1 MTETSGKNYTNASR
15 CQVCVENVQ
24 LTYPTYVTIDK
35 IQQPAE
41 KIEGRKNIT
50 INQFLFF
57 SKTSF
62 IYHILLQLH
71 DNFPI
76 AGYLIPIALQQLIWL
91 AVLAFSISYITFG
104 EYQCFNDP
112 SKSYMSGVKN

>member
-41 KIEGRKNIT
+41 KIEGRKKHY
-50 INQFLFF
+50 NQPVFIFF
-57 SKTSF
+57 KNVF
-62 IYHILLQLH
+62 YLPHPIAIH
-71 DNFPI
+71 DNFQI
-76 AGYLIPIALQQLIWL
+76 AGYFL
-91 AVLAFSISYITFG
+91 
-104 EYQCFNDP
+104 
-112 SKSYMSGVKN
+112 

>member
-62 IYHILLQLH
+62 IYHILLQYMIIFKLPATSYSFTTVDLAGGPRLFYLLH
-71 DNFPI
+71 H
-76 AGYLIPIALQQLIWL
+76 LW
-91 AVLAFSISYITFG
+91 
-104 EYQCFNDP
+104 
-112 SKSYMSGVKN
+112 

>member
-35 IQQPAE
+35 TQQLAG

-50 INQFLFF
+50 ISFYFIFF
-57 SKTSF
+57 K
-62 IYHILLQLH
+62 
-71 DNFPI
+71 NFF
-76 AGYLIPIALQQLIWL
+76 YLPHPTA
-91 AVLAFSISYITFG
+91 IT
-104 EYQCFNDP
+104 
-112 SKSYMSGVKN
+112 